1 MPFTGPENVLRIIPA
16 VPWKHIY
23 NSQLERV
30 LAEKRTLIKKVTILP
45 IIGCILSVVNKVIIN
60 CTSLPRPADSNDIV
74 IIKLKWKTA
83 YLGHILF
90 KPVLPSFV
98 KDF

>member
-1 MPFTGPENVLRIIPA
+1 M
-16 VPWKHIY
+16 
-23 NSQLERV
+23 
-30 LAEKRTLIKKVTILP
+30 P
-45 IIGCILSVVNKVIIN
+45 IIGCILSVVNKVIIIY
-60 CTSLPRPADSNDIV
+60 TSLPRPADSNDIV

-83 YLGHILF
+83 YLGDILF

>member
-1 MPFTGPENVLRIIPA
+1 MGPENVLRIISS
-16 VPWKHIY
+16 VLWKRTY
-23 NSQLERV
+23 NSHFERV
-30 LAEKRTLIKKVTILP
+30 LVEKRTLIKKVTIMP

-60 CTSLPRPADSNDIV
+60 CTSLPRPADRNDIV

-90 KPVLPSFV
+90 KPVLSSFV